1 MRNIIQK
8 LHNTV
13 DNVCTVN
20 SKTYIFVDTMSM
32 KYSLSNIAT
41 LHYYVY
47 VTLLIY
53 YITSGSGNSLWQAHM
68 QCHTVVSECMALVSA
83 KAY

>member
-20 SKTYIFVDTMSM
+20 SKTYIFVDTMSR
-32 KYSLSNIAT
+32 KYSLSNI
-41 LHYYVY
+41 HYIIMSM
-47 VTLLIY
+47 LLF
-53 YITSGSGNSLWQAHM
+53 
-68 QCHTVVSECMALVSA
+68 
-83 KAY
+83 